1 MDYEHDDRRAAD
13 VPGATGAEG
22 SGLPAGREPLDAG
35 LPSSRSPEVRA
46 FDPHLGSGPGPS
58 DLTASGQAD
67 DLFDAMFLTGGL
79 RPPAFAAVDH
89 DLGFPPPPAP
99 DLASAFLAALDAID
113 DRRFVTPVPDEPP
126 AAPNAPVETAA
137 PLEMTATGEP
147 AYELRPQ
154 SRLELESE
162 GTPGPVDETPAPAEH
177 VAAEGVERL
186 PWDTGRAPVAGLLTS
201 GEISGAIADG
211 REAEPEREAEAAPE
225 PAAAPATQAT
235 ESADDTW
242 AFASYLESESD
253 LQARAAMRTLEENNA
268 AEAEGV
274 EEFATTASV
283 EDAEPIEEAAYF
295 DAGLDGDAGDSDD
308 AEAAAIAAAEA
319 DAEAEAVA
327 VAAAAEADA
336 AAEGD
341 ADGEAV
347 AAQAAADAEAAAETE
362 AAEAAAAAAAE
373 AEAIAEAEVLA
384 ALALAEAEQ
393 AELEAAIAAEAALD
407 EASTEASAGS
417 YGASAAFG
425 DASDEAADEAAEDA
439 SLVDDDAFDMAF
451 DAAALAATPD
461 ADAVSAAPFDAGL
474 MTPGDEDLELE
485 PSIGMEPMDAA
496 PMAFDG
502 PDAFAPAAAAEPEP
516 EPEPESDELEDLQ
529 DFVVFSLGD
538 MRCVVPIRNVVEV
551 GRIPDAA
558 PVPNAPAWLYGLG
571 NLRGQVLS
579 LIDLRA
585 FFGVGRI
592 KASAGRMVVLR
603 GDSDDIT
610 AGVMVDQVH
619 QIVALSPSRFKE
631 APAALPLPEKTT
643 EFVWGACDY
652 GNYTMIGLDVDG
664 VLGVESLTEEAV

>member
-46 FDPHLGSGPGPS
+46 FDPHIGSGQGAS
-58 DLTASGQAD
+58 ELTASGQAD
-67 DLFDAMFLTGGL
+67 DLFDAMFLTGGFH
-79 RPPAFAAVDH
+79 PPAFAAVDH
-89 DLGFPPPPAP
+89 DLGFPPPQAP

-113 DRRFVTPVPDEPP
+113 DRRFVTPVPDDPP
-126 AAPNAPVETAA
+126 AAPIAPVEAAA
-137 PLEMTATGEP
+137 PGDP
-147 AYELRPQ
+147 VYELRPQ

-162 GTPGPVDETPAPAEH
+162 GTSESVDETSAEPA
-177 VAAEGVERL
+177 AAEDVARL
-186 PWDTGRAPVAGLLTS
+186 PWDTVRIPVAGLLTS
-201 GEISGAIADG
+201 GEPAGAEDAGDA
-211 REAEPEREAEAAPE
+211 RE
-225 PAAAPATQAT
+225 
-235 ESADDTW
+235 TW

-253 LQARAAMRTLEENNA
+253 LQARAAMRTLEEAEEANSAEANAAGTGA
-268 AEAEGV
+268 AEAETEAQAEGEAVAAAAAVEGV
-274 EEFATTASV
+274 EDFATLESA
-283 EDAEPIEEAAYF
+283 EDPEPIEEASYYA
-295 DAGLDGDAGDSDD
+295 AGLDGDAGDDD
-308 AEAAAIAAAEA
+308 EAEAAAVIASEA
-319 DAEAEAVA
+319 DAEAEE
-327 VAAAAEADA
+327 VAAAAAQADA
-336 AAEGD
+336 D
-341 ADGEAV
+341 
-347 AAQAAADAEAAAETE
+347 
-362 AAEAAAAAAAE
+362 AEAAAAAADAE
-373 AEAIAEAEVLA
+373 
-384 ALALAEAEQ
+384 ALAEAEALARALAEAEAEDEQ
-393 AELEAAIAAEAALD
+393 AALDAAIAAEAALD
-407 EASTEASAGS
+407 EEASVQ
-417 YGASAAFG
+417 ASGRSAF
-425 DASDEAADEAAEDA
+425 DTALDMSVDA
-439 SLVDDDAFDMAF
+439 SLDASTDASTDAALDASLEDDAFDMAF
-451 DAAALAATPD
+451 DAALDATDDATPD
-461 ADAVSAAPFDAGL
+461 AMPDAAFAAPLDAGL
-474 MTPGDEDLELE
+474 TPGDDDDELE
-485 PSIGMEPMDAA
+485 PSIGMNPIDSA
-496 PMAFDG
+496 PMTFDG
-502 PDAFAPAAAAEPEP
+502 PDAFAAAPAAAEP

-619 QIVALSPSRFKE
+619 QIVALSPSRFKA

-664 VLGVESLTEEAV
+664 VLGVETMTEETV